1 MRSARARMTHRMATV
16 RQLWPSRPRCVVL
29 SALVLAGLT
38 LPASSALGAVSATGK
53 VTSSGTSAAIEV
65 DNTGDQTLS
74 CMRYFV
80 ASGVSIVSV
89 DPPAT
94 QEGSTA
100 LAAMTLIPPGGSKTF
115 TFKTDKQIPANASG
129 TLNVSATCAS
139 GSDVSA
145 PVTGPPA
152 TPTPTPVTPPPT
164 TTPCLCSDLTA
175 SLGEPTIHALH
186 GRSFSIN
193 VHWTMTC
200 TLGAGGCTGAI
211 KLETFPKD
219 IKILSP
225 ASKTIQC
232 AAPTCAATTTGQMA
246 IKWQFTKK
254 ERPLANAPVS
264 KLRKHKKPY
273 PSVNVRLSLFCVD
286 ATGKETLVHRPVLTI
301 RFDRYGQVDKR
312 HSILR

>member
-1 MRSARARMTHRMATV
+1 MVGACMRMIQLKAARGRR
-16 RQLWPSRPRCVVL
+16 WPSRRGCVVL
-29 SALVLAGLT
+29 SAVILAGLT

-53 VTSSGTSAAIEV
+53 VTSSGTNATIEV
-65 DNTGDQTLS
+65 DNTGDQALY

-80 ASGVSIVSV
+80 AGGVSIVSV
-89 DPPAT
+89 DAPAT

-100 LAAMTLIPPGGSKTF
+100 LSSMTTIPPAGSKTF

-129 TLNVSATCAS
+129 TLNVSATCAP

-152 TPTPTPVTPPPT
+152 IPVTPPMMVP
-164 TTPCLCSDLTA
+164 PCLCSDLA
-175 SLGEPTIHALH
+175 AGLGEPTIRALH
-186 GRSFSIN
+186 GRSFSVN
-193 VHWTMTC
+193 VHWTLTC
-200 TLGAGGCTGAI
+200 TLGAGGCAGRI

-225 ASKTIQC
+225 ANKTIQC
-232 AAPTCAATTTGQMA
+232 AAATCAATTTGQMRVN
-246 IKWQFTKK
+246 WQFTAK
-254 ERPLANAPVS
+254 ERPLANAPLS

-286 ATGKETLVHRPVLTI
+286 AAGKETLVHRPVLTI
-301 RFDRYGQVDKR
+301 RFDRLGQVDKK